1 MPTTFYGKWS
11 LQVIGNVGEFGQ
23 RVRIQGSLNADGN
36 LNAAL
41 GVQIAEIDGA
51 AWIVWL
57 ERSGDGGATW
67 QENLLQRIP
76 TVTPQNGLTF
86 TLYGDDSVVPPQDS
100 DVTVQ
105 FVYLDQQVNPH
116 PSPPGFNFTLP
127 PGSFRPPRPLPLC
140 DCCCRIPCICPPRA
154 VKGRR
159 CVRCC
164 EPLRPTA
171 PVAALPQLAAVAVMP
186 ARP

>member
-11 LQVIGNVGEFGQ
+11 LQVIGNVGEFAQ

-41 GVQIAEIDGA
+41 GAQIAEIDGA
-51 AWIVWL
+51 AWIVRL

-67 QENLLQRIP
+67 QENLVQRIP

-86 TLYGDDSVVPPQDS
+86 TLYGDDSVVPAQDG

-105 FVYLDQQVNPH
+105 FVYFDQQIN
-116 PSPPGFNFTLP
+116 
-127 PGSFRPPRPLPLC
+127 PRPRDSASRC
-140 DCCCRIPCICPPRA
+140 HRVRS
-154 VKGRR
+154 GRR
-159 CVRCC
+159 ARYRCANAAAARRVSVR
-164 EPLRPTA
+164 RA
-171 PVAALPQLAAVAVMP
+171 RSRAGAASVVVL
-186 ARP
+186 